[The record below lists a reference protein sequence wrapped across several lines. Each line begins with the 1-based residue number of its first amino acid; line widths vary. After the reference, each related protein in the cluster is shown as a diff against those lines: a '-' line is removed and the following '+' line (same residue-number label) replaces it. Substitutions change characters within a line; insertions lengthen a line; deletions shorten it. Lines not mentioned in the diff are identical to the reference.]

1 MKERFDRGKSIL
13 NPMTKRKLS
22 AFSSNVKAVTVRMKD
37 QLVQVKEE
45 HKQISRFLIVWR
57 NLEEY
62 KFSVAPDPYVPNGQL
77 YKSANKAVVL
87 NGTEALTNKSQEIV
101 NSCNL
106 IPK

>member
-45 HKQISRFLIVWR
+45 HKQISRFLIV
-57 NLEEY
+57 
-62 KFSVAPDPYVPNGQL
+62 
-77 YKSANKAVVL
+77 
-87 NGTEALTNKSQEIV
+87 
-101 NSCNL
+101 
-106 IPK
+106 